1 MAIITPPSTGLT
13 KPKQSQLQTNKVE
26 FNDPLLL
33 INKGEGSQANDG
45 DIGVIFDRGN
55 SDNVGIIWDEST
67 DEFAFVITSEDGNT
81 DGNIL
86 IQSYGEIK
94 VDTLNCAGTGA
105 LQLPVGT
112 TAQRPDS
119 PSVGMMRF
127 NTDTGHFEGWTG
139 SDWIH
144 LETVYG

>member
-13 KPKQSQLQTNKVE
+13 KPRQTQLNTNKTE

-33 INKGEGSQANDG
+33 INKGEGNQSNDG
-45 DIGVIFDRGN
+45 DIGFIFDRGN
-55 SDNVGIIWDEST
+55 DTNVGIIWDETT
-67 DEFAFVITSEDGNT
+67 DEFAFVNTSETGNT
-81 DGNIL
+81 DGNVAIS
-86 IQSYGEIK
+86 SYSNIK
-94 VDTLNCAGTGA
+94 SESLNCTGTGA

-112 TAQRPDS
+112 TAQRPQS

-127 NTDTGHFEGWTG
+127 NTDTNHFEGWTG